1 MSEVNTTVEQVEQN
15 EMEEYLSPIDYD
27 FIDHETQFHIQE
39 IYNKLKAEKEE
50 LESQAEFFKKEC
62 DRFGDEAIDLEIYKE
77 HSVNLEDLTPEE
89 RQLELAKVNE
99 RDLNDIIQALND
111 ELSEK
116 ERQLEDV
123 TVFAKIQCELQHHG
137 SFEDKFEIFM
147 EHKKIAEQ
155 LKEKGQESLHRPSLG
170 EYLSDVIRLNFEDV
184 KRTDCCT
191 KTADWILEKIEQWEK

>member
-1 MSEVNTTVEQVEQN
+1 MNEVNTTVEQVEQN

-89 RQLELAKVNE
+89 RQQVKDYAQKLKDERIETECWYLVEANYEGSSAIKVLWLINE
-99 RDLNDIIQALND
+99 NKWLSDKNYSWNNPRPFEEYKII
-111 ELSEK
+111 SK
-116 ERQLEDV
+116 M
-123 TVFAKIQCELQHHG
+123 T
-137 SFEDKFEIFM
+137 
-147 EHKKIAEQ
+147 AEE
-155 LKEKGQESLHRPSLG
+155 KEKGDE
-170 EYLSDVIRLNFEDV
+170 
-184 KRTDCCT
+184 
-191 KTADWILEKIEQWEK
+191 

>member
-50 LESQAEFFKKEC
+50 LESQVEFFKKEC

-89 RQLELAKVNE
+89 RQQVKDYAQKLRDE
-99 RDLNDIIQALND
+99 RIQTECWYEVENQGGGLVCMW
-111 ELSEK
+111 LCSM
-116 ERQLEDV
+116 
-123 TVFAKIQCELQHHG
+123 
-137 SFEDKFEIFM
+137 KFW
-147 EHKKIAEQ
+147 HSSKIARGSGKRGYKFNSFKINKRLYTADE
-155 LKEKGQESLHRPSLG
+155 KEKGE
-170 EYLSDVIRLNFEDV
+170 
-184 KRTDCCT
+184 
-191 KTADWILEKIEQWEK
+191 